1 MEFYERVSG
10 ARLHSA
16 YIRPGGVSADLPADI
31 LDDIHVFC
39 KSFVYRI
46 TEMEEMLNGNRI
58 LQNRLK
64 NVGIISAEDAYNHSF
79 SGVMLRGSGEVFDLR
94 CAAPYDAYDRI
105 NFHIPVGKNGDSFDR
120 FLIRIQ
126 EMRQSINII
135 NQVIDQMPRGEIRIS
150 DRKFFNPQRGRLKSK
165 MEELIS
171 HFKFFSE
178 GLKLP
183 QGGSYRSVEAPKGEF
198 GVMLYVNPKA
208 DGVPYRCRI
217 RAPGFHLQ
225 GLDFMSQNLL
235 LADLV
240 TLIGTLDIVFGEV
253 DR

>member
-10 ARLHSA
+10 ARLHAA
-16 YIRPGGVSADLPADI
+16 YIRPGGVSADLPGD
-31 LDDIHVFC
+31 LMDDIHKFC
-39 KSFVYRI
+39 KNFVYRI
-46 TEMEEMLNGNRI
+46 TEMEEMLSGNRI

-64 NVGIISAEDAYNHSF
+64 NVGIISAQEAYNHSF

-94 CAAPYDAYDRI
+94 RVAPYDAYDQI
-105 NFHIPVGKNGDSFDR
+105 DFDIPVGKNGDSFDR

-126 EMRQSINII
+126 EMRQSLTII
-135 NQVIDQMPRGEIRIS
+135 NQVLDQLPKGEIRSS
-150 DRKFFNPQRGRLKSK
+150 DAKLFNPQRGRVKSK
-165 MEELIS
+165 MEELIA
-171 HFKFFSE
+171 HFKHFSE

-183 QGGSYRSVEAPKGEF
+183 LGGAYRSVEAPKGEF
-198 GVMLYVNPKA
+198 GILLYVNPKA